1 MLGQSLLNCDQ
12 LPDTRRGIEQ
22 MVELDAKGVNTFK
35 TRARTPDAEVCM
47 SEPNKHSER
56 YPKGTS
62 TISLLILRLKR

>member
-22 MVELDAKGVNTFK
+22 TVKLDAKGVYTFE

-47 SEPNKHSER
+47 SEPNEYSDIQKVPAQSAVLFC
-56 YPKGTS
+56 G
-62 TISLLILRLKR
+62 